1 MHNRNDYVVMR
12 TTKRYRRCVMTKEEN
27 DQKNRQPDKVREE
40 CVIDFAEI
48 YREIEFLYEAEE

>member
-1 MHNRNDYVVMR
+1 
-12 TTKRYRRCVMTKEEN
+12 MTKEEN

-48 YREIEFLYEAEE
+48 YWEIEFLYEAEE